1 MSMKQILTF
10 VILLTVLFACQ
21 QNPDSSTSITS
32 SDISSN
38 GIYYWKT
45 RFCLDEYELSFL
57 KKHEISRIYVKMFDV
72 ALQND
77 SQDDTLSVIPI
88 ATTRFESP
96 IPEGIEIVPT
106 VYITYE
112 ALSHLKGKDRE
123 YIESYAQRILTRVDA
138 MISYNEI
145 QKVREV
151 QFDCDW
157 TSNTSYAY
165 RCICDYAKRNL
176 NKNGRKFSIT
186 LRLHQ
191 MGLENYRFPSAD
203 RGVLMLYNTG
213 SFKNPNSTNSILSYS
228 DAEPYIRRHEAPFPV
243 DYAYPT
249 YSWSLL
255 FRNNEFKRIVRDIDL
270 RDSSL
275 FQKSDYNR
283 FVVQKDTLIGNLQLR
298 KGDIVRHETSEY
310 KEIERVKS
318 DLSRRHDMK
327 NSRQIIYHL
336 DSANL
341 SNYSDHEIKYM
352 LLAY

>member
-1 MSMKQILTF
+1 MKQIQTF
-10 VILLTVLFACQ
+10 LILLTVLFACQ

-32 SDISSN
+32 SEISSN

-45 RFCLDEYELSFL
+45 CFCLDDYELAFL

-77 SQDDTLSVIPI
+77 SPHDTISVIPI
-88 ATTRFESP
+88 ATTRFESS

-165 RCICDYAKRNL
+165 HYICDYAKRNL

-213 SFKNPNSTNSILSYS
+213 SFKNPNSTNSILSYN
-228 DAEPYIRRHEAPFPV
+228 DAEPYIRRHEVPFPV

-249 YSWSLL
+249 YSWCLL
-255 FRNNEFKRIVRDIDL
+255 FRNNEFKCIVRNIDL
-270 RDSSL
+270 MEPSL

-283 FVVQKDTLIGNLQLR
+283 FVVRKDTLIGNLQLR
-298 KGDIVRHETSEY
+298 KGDIVRHETSEF

-327 NSRQIIYHL
+327 HSRQIIYHL

-341 SNYSDHEIKYM
+341 SNYTDHEIKYM